1 MVKAKIV
8 SEYKLPKAGN
18 TNDEC
23 EDAYSSRKTRQ
34 SLKVFVADGAT
45 ESSFAKEWANLLTDD
60 LKKTRSFSLKSI
72 VKRLPQIR
80 NEWKEQ
86 VSNKPLPWYAEIK
99 LEKGAFSTI
108 VGLWINYKKSSFN
121 CFAIGD
127 CCIFHIRNDEILISF
142 PIEEEIEFSKNP
154 FLVSTKTDDDDKIRE
169 HFRELKNQK
178 IKKGDYLFVMSDAL
192 ACWFTNKTKANDK
205 PWNILIGF
213 TEDSSNSSFKE
224 WLKRKRDEKE
234 IKNDDTTLLTIEI
247 L

>member
-1 MVKAKIV
+1 MVKARV
-8 SEYKLPKAGN
+8 LSEYKLPKAGH

-23 EDAYSSRKTRQ
+23 EDAFSTKPTRQ

-60 LKKTRSFSLKSI
+60 LKTIRSFSLRNI
-72 VKRLPQIR
+72 VKRLPKIR

-86 VSNKPLPWYAEIK
+86 VSQKPLPWYAEIK

-108 VGLWINYKKSSFN
+108 IGLWINYKKSSFN

-127 CCIFHIRNDEILISF
+127 CCIFHLRNDEILASF
-142 PIEEEIEFSKNP
+142 PIEEEIEFSNNP
-154 FLVSTKTDDDDKIRE
+154 FLVSTKIDDDDKIVE

-178 IKKGDYLFVMSDAL
+178 IRKGDYLFVMSDAL
-192 ACWFTNKTKANDK
+192 ACWFMNKIKTNDR
-205 PWNILIGF
+205 PWETLIGF
-213 TEDSSNSSFKE
+213 TGESLDNSFEE
-224 WLKRKRDEKE
+224 WLKSKRDEKE